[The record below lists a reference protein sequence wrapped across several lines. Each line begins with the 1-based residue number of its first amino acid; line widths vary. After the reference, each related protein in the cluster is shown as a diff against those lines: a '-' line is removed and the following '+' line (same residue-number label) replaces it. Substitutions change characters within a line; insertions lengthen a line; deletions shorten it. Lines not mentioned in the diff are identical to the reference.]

1 MPRFQS
7 PPRRTQWADFPLY
20 AHLFASHQGL
30 CDLSCWCDFQLRAYA
45 YIPPLPTPPPP
56 AEALSILK
64 PRNAR
69 TFQPSPLTYSLRLGS
84 CTLMDAFIISSVPSR
99 LKETLQTAGPPHSVG
114 VTPLHLLR
122 THPSP
127 SRLRSTSRFSQLYD
141 LPCSGDFS
149 SGARR
154 ASPVT
159 RCVLVTVLSL
169 PPRRRG
175 VAAPVRFRPP
185 MLPSPSGSGL
195 GPRISTFRGHFCV
208 HSVTARR
215 LVDLSKRDPVD
226 RLQDFGFPPPCYPNY
241 GAPDF

>member
-1 MPRFQS
+1 MARTAGWDDGALRASNDAAVSIVPPKSRVGDWRAGLGRSLCSLFPRPFGCEVSQHRDHATFPVPATSNAMGGFPALRS
-7 PPRRTQWADFPLY
+7 PVC
-20 AHLFASHQGL
+20 FASRVMRPIL
-30 CDLSCWCDFQLRAYA
+30 LVRLSVESVRMHSASAC
-45 YIPPLPTPPPP
+45 IPPLPTPPPP

-114 VTPLHLLR
+114 VTPLHR
-122 THPSP
+122 YGPHPSP

-159 RCVLVTVLSL
+159 RCV
-169 PPRRRG
+169 
-175 VAAPVRFRPP
+175 
-185 MLPSPSGSGL
+185 
-195 GPRISTFRGHFCV
+195 
-208 HSVTARR
+208 
-215 LVDLSKRDPVD
+215 
-226 RLQDFGFPPPCYPNY
+226 
-241 GAPDF
+241 

>member
-7 PPRRTQWADFPLY
+7 PPRRTQWADLPLY

-99 LKETLQTAGPPHSVG
+99 LKETLQTAGPPRSTG
-114 VTPLHLLR
+114 VTPLPR
-122 THPSP
+122 YYGPIRHPLAFD
-127 SRLRSTSRFSQLYD
+127 RLPGLAGYTIYL
-141 LPCSGDFS
+141 
-149 SGARR
+149 
-154 ASPVT
+154 
-159 RCVLVTVLSL
+159 
-169 PPRRRG
+169 
-175 VAAPVRFRPP
+175 APVISHPGRGGLHQLLSASLSPCCRFHPAEVKVPHRSDFGTPCCLRPCVA
-185 MLPSPSGSGL
+185 SSAL
-195 GPRISTFRGHFCV
+195 GFSTFEATFAFTV
-208 HSVTARR
+208 VTAR
-215 LVDLSKRDPVD
+215 
-226 RLQDFGFPPPCYPNY
+226 
-241 GAPDF
+241 